1 MRVNFKRSL
10 QKEENVTIGGD
21 GCNYFYGGDQFSEYT
36 NVESLYHIPEIIN
49 TCYLSIIFQQNKI

>member
-10 QKEENVTIGGD
+10 QKEENVTIGD

-36 NVESLYHIPEIIN
+36 NVKFIVSY
-49 TCYLSIIFQQNKI
+49 T